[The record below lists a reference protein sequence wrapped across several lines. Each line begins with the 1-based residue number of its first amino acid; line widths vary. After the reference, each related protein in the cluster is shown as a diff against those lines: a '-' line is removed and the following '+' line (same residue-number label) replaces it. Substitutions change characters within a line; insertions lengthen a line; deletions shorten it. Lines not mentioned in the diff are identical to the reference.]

1 MPGNLTSPTD
11 FPAIP
16 SGRDEAISLAQDRNP
31 SVIAAIFDLE
41 SAKHFIRVEAADL
54 LPTVEAIWARAVRTT
69 APQLGDTL
77 ARGAAAHARA
87 LDRLLANAAVAA
99 ARASHDD
106 GKAARRR
113 ERRAQLAS
121 LATYRQEHLMEC
133 PHCGVAVVIAKLREH
148 QERACVNQER
158 PCKNWTQGC
167 KETVRPLTATW
178 HECADHL
185 LRPRS
190 CLSLPGPCAAR
201 AAYVAVDE
209 ADLEAPWTAEFWI
222 RRAPVE
228 QPGGLLEGLAR
239 KAFRADALRR
249 RLDDAVLASQGK
261 AQEIE
266 RELAAF
272 FAQPDALAVGKVSED
287 PHKAFPGDRP
297 SLSLLFDAVTPRSMG
312 LLLALYEHRVAVQGW
327 VWGIN
332 SFDQWGVQ
340 LGKVLAKEVGKG
352 LVAKSTQGFNASTA
366 ALIGAYL
373 EQ

>member
-1 MPGNLTSPTD
+1 
-11 FPAIP
+11 
-16 SGRDEAISLAQDRNP
+16 
-31 SVIAAIFDLE
+31 
-41 SAKHFIRVEAADL
+41 
-54 LPTVEAIWARAVRTT
+54 
-69 APQLGDTL
+69 
-77 ARGAAAHARA
+77 
-87 LDRLLANAAVAA
+87 
-99 ARASHDD
+99 
-106 GKAARRR
+106 
-113 ERRAQLAS
+113 
-121 LATYRQEHLMEC
+121 MEC

-167 KETVRPLTATW
+167 KETGRPLTATW

-228 QPGGLLEGLAR
+228 QPGGLLEGRAR

-272 FAQPDALAVGKVSED
+272 FAQPDAGGMTHDQVKAHQEELMGRILAATE
-287 PHKAFPGDRP
+287 AETDR
-297 SLSLLFDAVTPRSMG
+297 
-312 LLLALYEHRVAVQGW
+312 RVEASVARYTA
-327 VWGIN
+327 
-332 SFDQWGVQ
+332 
-340 LGKVLAKEVGKG
+340 KVLARKLARAVADVGATPG
-352 LVAKSTQGFNASTA
+352 ALERTFAPLLEASRAAAPPRPRGPPPARRRRRPARRRRSTTTCRANPAPPARTCGRRSRPCSRRSTRSPRGTSSSSSSRTARRTRTRSASSC
-366 ALIGAYL
+366 GA
-373 EQ
+373 